1 MRQRDKQAPP
11 SAEETVR
18 DIRRATRRH
27 FSAEEKIRIVLD
39 GLRGEDSIAELCRKE
54 GIAQNL
60 YYRWSKEFLE
70 AGKKRLAGDTAR
82 EATSDEVKTLRSEAR
97 QLKEA
102 LAELAIERPAAP
114 AARCRWRCATRG
126 ERVMPKKGVIVGVA
140 AFAALLGTLAATAV
154 SASAQGV

>member
-1 MRQRDKQAPP
+1 MRQRDKQAPQ
-11 SAEETVR
+11 SAGETVR
-18 DIRRATRRH
+18 DIRRATRRQ
-27 FSAEEKIRIVLD
+27 FSAEEKIRIVLE

-102 LAELAIERPAAP
+102 LAE
-114 AARCRWRCATRG
+114 ATLENRLLKKSVIADG
-126 ERVMPKKGVIVGVA
+126 EDDA
-140 AFAALLGTLAATAV
+140 
-154 SASAQGV
+154 

>member
-27 FSAEEKIRIVLD
+27 FSAEEKIRIVLE

-82 EATSDEVKTLRSEAR
+82 EATSDEVKTLRAEAR

-102 LAELAIERPAAP
+102 LAEVTLENRLLKKSVIADGEDIE
-114 AARCRWRCATRG
+114 
-126 ERVMPKKGVIVGVA
+126 
-140 AFAALLGTLAATAV
+140 
-154 SASAQGV
+154 